1 MTDII
6 TIPLNKLEL
15 WDGNVRKTGALDG
28 IAELKASI
36 AAHGLLQSL
45 VVRKGKRGKF
55 GIVAGQRRYLALKS
69 LAKDGRLAKDYEVP
83 CRLADDDIDASELS
97 LAENVMRAPMHPAD
111 QFEAFRDLI
120 DRGASIADVAAR
132 FGVSETIVTRRLRLG
147 RLSPV
152 ILDAY
157 RSGDIGLDEAQAFA
171 VTDDRE
177 AQERVFADLDEWNRR
192 PDTIRRALT
201 ADEVPTSD
209 KRVRFVGV
217 EAYRQAGGV
226 IRQDLFSESDTGYL
240 QDPQLLDRLVQ
251 EKLRSISD
259 ELSAEGWRWVEIVP
273 DADYR
278 CFAGFQRR
286 HPEHV
291 ELSDDQQEV
300 LERLTT
306 EYDDLVDTDEDANV
320 ERLEELQQQIDALTA
335 RTESWPAETRAIAG
349 AIVSLGYDGA
359 IEIERGLVR
368 KEDVHLA
375 SAGDPDGEDVD
386 QSAPQVPTGLSPK
399 LVEDLTAQKSAAIA
413 VELMGKP
420 DIALAAVVHALA
432 VEVFHMGYR
441 SESCLDLSLR
451 IPYLK
456 SSMAEP
462 ASCKALAVL
471 EQERERFADHI
482 LGNPARLWTWC
493 LDRSRDELL
502 GLLAFIAA
510 ISVNAV
516 RRKADSACDPRY
528 VHADALAEALSL
540 DMTGWF
546 TPTAEG
552 YFSRINR
559 AQMLTAIDEAK
570 GAHAPSL
577 EKLKKAELAARAEDL
592 VAGTGWLPEPLRI
605 AVNDNDADRKSEA
618 AE

>member
-1 MTDII
+1 MTDIT
-6 TIPLNKLEL
+6 TIPLSKLEL
-15 WDGNVRKTGALDG
+15 WDGNVRKTGAHEG

-36 AAHGLLQSL
+36 VAHGLLQSL

-69 LAKDGRLAKDYEVP
+69 LAKDGSIAKDYEVP

-120 DRGASIADVAAR
+120 DRGAGIADVAAR
-132 FGVSETIVTRRLRLG
+132 FGVSETIVTKRLKLG
-147 RLSPV
+147 RLSDV

-177 AQERVFADLDEWNRR
+177 AQERVFADLDEWNLR

-201 ADEVPTSD
+201 AEEIPTSD

-217 EAYRQAGGV
+217 DAYTEAGGV

-240 QDPQLLDRLVQ
+240 QDPQLLERLVQ
-251 EKLRSISD
+251 EKLQSIAGH
-259 ELSAEGWRWVEIVP
+259 LSAEGWRWVEIVP

-278 CFAGFQRR
+278 SYAGFQRR
-286 HPEHV
+286 YPEHV
-291 ELSDDQQEV
+291 ELSDEEQAE

-320 ERLEELQQQIDALTA
+320 ERLEELERQIDATTA
-335 RTESWPAETRAIAG
+335 RTQVWPAETRAIAG
-349 AIVSLGYDGA
+349 VIVSLGYDGMP
-359 IEIERGLVR
+359 EIERGLVR
-368 KEDVHLA
+368 KEEAHLA
-375 SAGDPDGEDVD
+375 KAAEADGDDVD
-386 QSAPQVPTGLSPK
+386 ESAPQAPTGLSPK

-413 VELMGKP
+413 AELMGKP

-441 SESCLDLSLR
+441 SETCLDLSLR
-451 IPYLK
+451 IPYLQ
-456 SSMAEP
+456 SSIAQP
-462 ASCKALAVL
+462 ASCKALAAL
-471 EQERERFADHI
+471 EQERDRFADHI
-482 LGNPARLWTWC
+482 PGDPARLWTWC

-516 RRKADSACDPRY
+516 RRKADSAGDPRY

-559 AQMLTAIDEAK
+559 AQMLSAIDEAK
-570 GAHAPSL
+570 GSHAPSL
-577 EKLKKAELAARAEDL
+577 EKLKKAELAARAQDL
-592 VAGTGWLPEPLRI
+592 VAGTGWLPSPLRI
-605 AVNDNDADRKSEA
+605 AVNDNSACLNSEA